1 MFIFRFYS
9 CSLLFCHRRLV
20 VVLVVAS
27 VLIFNSWGGFSLNLL
42 QMFDSRVKPIKFD
55 LEIKLWLNNSWTTA
69 QQAVSMTLVSNGQI
83 LICESVERYKHEAT
97 LKWVFFSAGFFKVSS
112 VADVVLYIAIL
123 CSSLVCPVCLLMS
136 NTLSVMVDVLCWSKT
151 NFIFHPLVFPVTDTI
166 F

>member
-42 QMFDSRVKPIKFD
+42 QMFDSTVKPIKFD
-55 LEIKLWLNNSWTTA
+55 LEIKLWLNNSWPTA

-97 LKWVFFSAGFFKVSS
+97 LKWVFFQQVFSKLALLQMLSFTLPFC
-112 VADVVLYIAIL
+112 VLHL
-123 CSSLVCPVCLLMS
+123 F
-136 NTLSVMVDVLCWSKT
+136 VLCVCWCPTHCLSWSMSCVEVKQILYST
-151 NFIFHPLVFPVTDTI
+151 L
-166 F
+166 